1 MIYKVKE
8 IPQVSIYTVLQN
20 IFDAPV
26 VGYITVDHI
35 KKTISFNM
43 HKSDEI
49 FCSDKVEFDTVDK
62 ANKFMRFYQ
71 EELENAGERWAC
83 RGDEA
88 KMYSSYD
95 TEGINKAVKG
105 FGFFYNMIKEVV

>member
-26 VGYITVDHI
+26 VGYITVDTI

-43 HKSDEI
+43 HKSDKV
-49 FCSDKVEFDTVDK
+49 FCSDKVEFDTIDK
-62 ANKFMRFYQ
+62 ANTFMRFYQ
-71 EELENAGERWAC
+71 EELEHTGERWAC
-83 RGDEA
+83 KSDESV
-88 KMYSSYD
+88 KD
-95 TEGINKAVKG
+95 IEGINRAVKG
-105 FGFFYNMIKEVV
+105 FDFFYDQIKRAI

>member
-43 HKSDEI
+43 NKSDKV

-62 ANKFMRFYQ
+62 ANKFMRIYQ
-71 EELENAGERWAC
+71 EELEHTSDRWLC
-83 RGDEA
+83 KSEDSV
-88 KMYSSYD
+88 KD
-95 TEGINKAVKG
+95 IEGINKAVKC
-105 FGFFYNMIKEVV
+105 FNFLYDTVKEVI